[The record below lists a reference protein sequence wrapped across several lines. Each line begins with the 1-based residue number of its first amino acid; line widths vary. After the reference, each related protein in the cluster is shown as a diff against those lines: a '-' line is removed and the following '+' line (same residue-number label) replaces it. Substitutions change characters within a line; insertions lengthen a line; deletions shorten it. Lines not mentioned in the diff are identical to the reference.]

1 MFDKGFSDMKN
12 ILNDFKSNRL
22 LRLALLFGAF
32 FSVNTFPMRMTTK
45 GKVAVKRW
53 AEQLQKK
60 EAIKKGLLI
69 FLDDQEKNEF
79 GAVSFDLL
87 PALYQEAGPIIVS
100 TSLLCTL
107 REYWQK
113 DSRPIKVLLDERE
126 SIKDWKEQ
134 SSFSKIALSRVCFR
148 EECWIIKKINN
159 SLNLLIPLQHLNPL
173 NIMHDKV
180 KEFDSTMGINTV
192 SDIELQLGFKVN
204 HMETVDFRLITR
216 PSADVFSRSAR
227 YFVDSLDIIFCKK
240 FDYINKEINIPEW
253 CIFIDGHGDI
263 NKSIAHLTLD
273 EFKIFLNFLEK
284 EIITWL
290 LVIFSCYA
298 AGVNAHKIYGELKLG
313 TQQYY
318 SFPIIIQGLNDSA
331 TASSSVSINWPTWKY
346 SKFLHLDM
354 GINFTDF
361 LEKAKKLEGNNYNEV
376 IKPLRSSFIVNT
388 PQIKLPGI
396 EWFSLMEVDK
406 NVVSIGS
413 ILAKTRDSQ
422 TPLNLIKQKP
432 KAILLYTDNIPF
444 ELKIDLDGL
453 GGIFSMVSSGPM
465 HDKPEFVIHR
475 IKKIFIGRFDS
486 FMLLLNR
493 IKFEGS
499 KWFFIDE
506 VETHNNIYK
515 NVLIFL
521 VEGEPSVFTG
531 QEPIKCYFKDENNN
545 LFTQGLSGDKEKSGL
560 WDKWDYRSKMS
571 VVQKY
576 LDLTEKQEITP
587 EHIKRIEN
595 VLIEQPEKLK
605 EAYTVS
611 EPSVD

>member
-346 SKFLHLDM
+346 SKFLHLDR

-422 TPLNLIKQKP
+422 KPLNLIKQKP
-432 KAILLYTDNIPF
+432 KAILLYTDNVPF
-444 ELKIDLDGL
+444 ELQIDLDGL
-453 GGIFSMVSSGPM
+453 HGIFSMVSSGSM

-515 NVLIFL
+515 NVLIFP
-521 VEGEPSVFTG
+521 VEGEPSFFTG
-531 QEPIKCYFKDENNN
+531 QAPIKCYFKDENNN